1 MSSINIPIKP
11 PPRVNTANS
20 VNGCSERRS
29 TVTAKRRRKW
39 ARETNE
45 KQRRSERQSGEE
57 RLCEKSNPLP
67 WGYYGDNLLLLL
79 RGQLRTMPTV
89 YA

>member
-11 PPRVNTANS
+11 PPRVNTADS
-20 VNGCSERRS
+20 VNGGGERRS
-29 TVTAKRRRKW
+29 TVAGRCRRK
-39 ARETNE
+39 REMAE
-45 KQRRSERQSGEE
+45 RQGPGERQSGEE

-79 RGQLRTMPTV
+79 RGQLQTMPTV